1 MALTGSRVGRWHMM
15 AAFSWTMSMSP
26 SVFVCFGWEVG
37 PPQEQLLPMPN
48 ALVGLDVWTYLPLCV
63 QVSVSGLGRC
73 EVDLQHLYLGHVAVD
88 SWRYPGTGMDASYRL
103 TGHSTRN
110 LERLLGRSYVPTAT
124 YRFNLDGYLCLRL
137 YS

>member
-1 MALTGSRVGRWHMM
+1 
-15 AAFSWTMSMSP
+15 
-26 SVFVCFGWEVG
+26 
-37 PPQEQLLPMPN
+37 MPN

-103 TGHSTRN
+103 TGHVRPLALHLRQDT
-110 LERLLGRSYVPTAT
+110 LHRLWL
-124 YRFNLDGYLCLRL
+124 
-137 YS
+137 

>member
-1 MALTGSRVGRWHMM
+1 MPWV
-15 AAFSWTMSMSP
+15 
-26 SVFVCFGWEVG
+26 
-37 PPQEQLLPMPN
+37 LLPRVDVTDVGVDCTWN
-48 ALVGLDVWTYLPLCV
+48 GFSALEVLFRPGAGSGRFVVWMYPTLDLWPCSFVPSC
-63 QVSVSGLGRC
+63 LGDSCRYFPC
-73 EVDLQHLYLGHVAVD
+73 